1 MAERRA
7 HVIWEGDLASG
18 SGKIDVESGAF
29 GELDVTWEARTAES
43 GGKTSPEE
51 LIAAAHAACFSMAF
65 SHALSSAGY
74 PPERIEVDAACRF
87 EPIPEGGFKIASM
100 KLDVRASVPGIEQ
113 AAFERAVADAE
124 SGCPVSNA
132 LRGNVQLDV
141 SAALV

>member
-7 HVIWEGDLASG
+7 HVVWQGDLAAG
-18 SGKIDVESGAF
+18 SGTINVESGAF
-29 GELDVTWEARTAES
+29 GELDVTWEARTEDS

-65 SHALSSAGY
+65 SHSLSSAGH
-74 PPERIEVDAACRF
+74 PSERIEVDAACRF

-100 KLDVRASVPGIEQ
+100 KLDVRASVPGIDQ
-113 AAFERAVADAE
+113 AGFERALSDAE

-132 LRGNVQLDV
+132 LRGNVEVDV
-141 SAALV
+141 SGALV